1 MPVVVPNS
9 FNQKYNNRYNSI
21 NYGYNNML
29 SNEIDNLME
38 ENETKSHYL
47 NRLENKIRR
56 LENINNI
63 FLNILRENYGINRT
77 MNKSYSYNDLNFG
90 SYPYLSFD
98 NNRNKTLLYLN
109 RNEINNNKIID
120 GKYKNNYLVPI
131 LPKYNS
137 VADNN
142 RLNYLLNNE
151 KLKYFS
157 KDSRNDSRPYFS
169 YNNKY
174 NSMNIPQKINSVQYF
189 NKKIDYKKY
198 NSSSNKINVDINL
211 EKNSKENNLINNNS
225 QNINYNNADIRNE
238 INKLNNNLN
247 ERLSKIENL
256 QKMQKKDIDYLMG
269 KSKGSKSENTSKKD
283 SNKNNENKNNNTD
296 KKEEKKEDKK
306 EEKKEDKKDDK
317 KDSDD
322 DDEESDDEE
331 DDEDDEDD
339 DEKEVGIK
347 SISSD

>member
-9 FNQKYNNRYNSI
+9 FNQKYNNRNNSY
-21 NYGYNNML
+21 NYGYDNML

-63 FLNILRENYGINRT
+63 FLNILRESYSGNRMT
-77 MNKSYSYNDLNFG
+77 KNYSYNDLNFG

-98 NNRNKTLLYLN
+98 NNRNKSLLYLN
-109 RNEINNNKIID
+109 RSEINNTKIID

-137 VADNN
+137 VEDKN
-142 RLNYLLNNE
+142 RINYLLNNE

-157 KDSRNDSRPYFS
+157 RDSRNDSRPYFS
-169 YNNKY
+169 YNNRY

-198 NSSSNKINVDINL
+198 NSSSKINAEINS
-211 EKNSKENNLINNNS
+211 EKNSKENILINSNS

-256 QKMQKKDIDYLMG
+256 QKTQKKDIDYLMG
-269 KSKGSKSENTSKKD
+269 KSKGSKSENVSKKD
-283 SNKNNENKNNNTD
+283 SIKNNNKNQD

-306 EEKKEDKKDDK
+306 ENN
-317 KDSDD
+317 KDSDED
-322 DDEESDDEE
+322 EDEESDDEE
-331 DDEDDEDD
+331 DNEEDDDDDDDD

-347 SISSD
+347 SIGSD